1 MSEQYQTKT
10 IKYIILKPLNGK
22 PPQVKFVEDEM
33 SHVISQN
40 VMEKTDFDKYP
51 IKKGDVVSVAVENDE
66 VVYLRKD
73 KNEKKE
79 EVKKEEPKPEP
90 TVDKTEDSK
99 PEPKEVVKKILTIEA
114 VGKNEVIMF
123 KEEKINGYKWTKVSE
138 ELKKTDLIQSGFKA
152 GTEVEVELNDG
163 VIQQMTVVAQKEE
176 KKEETKSYSKKSS
189 NSTNDSIERQVA
201 LKEAGATVRS
211 YIESKSVNV
220 DSLEKTKQLIKD
232 LAKTYYEALTELN

>member
-163 VIQQMTVVAQKEE
+163 VIQQMTVVAQ
-176 KKEETKSYSKKSS
+176 SS

>member
-163 VIQQMTVVAQKEE
+163 VIQQMTVVAQ
-176 KKEETKSYSKKSS
+176 SS

-220 DSLEKTKQLIKD
+220 AYLEKTKQLIKD